1 MKTELLFQLFCPALP
16 ISIIINVAKARIM
29 LHVSRKDAWEQIL
42 KLHVQQ
48 ITEGT
53 KTNISSIKETFPK
66 IMEEILISD
75 KYNENED
82 NDEVDLSDNEGDTF

>member
-1 MKTELLFQLFCPALP
+1 
-16 ISIIINVAKARIM
+16 M

-82 NDEVDLSDNEGDTF
+82 NDEEDLSDNEGDTF

>member
-16 ISIIINVAKARIM
+16 ISIIIINVAKARIM

-53 KTNISSIKETFPK
+53 KTNISSIKETFQK
-66 IMEEILISD
+66 LWKKS
-75 KYNENED
+75 
-82 NDEVDLSDNEGDTF
+82 